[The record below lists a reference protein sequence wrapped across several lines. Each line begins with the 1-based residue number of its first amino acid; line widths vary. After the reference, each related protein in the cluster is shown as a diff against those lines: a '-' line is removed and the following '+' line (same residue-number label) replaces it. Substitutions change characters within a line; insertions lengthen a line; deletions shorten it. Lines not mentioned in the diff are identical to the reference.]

1 MTTTL
6 RLSTK
11 AAALVP
17 HPHPAL
23 LALAASAALLVP
35 GILAA
40 QLALTPARVEVTAL
54 ATTTRDNARADTLEE
69 LGARYSSTPGQWQ
82 KAARYFEQAAT
93 LRGDDGR
100 AVTNLVTA
108 ASLYDAAGNSAH
120 ARSTMERAAKRAAA
134 MGDVER
140 AANAYV
146 DAAFLAVAAK
156 RIDLV
161 PKLLRQTHAVLD
173 SPKMPPERR
182 DAILRRIGDESR
194 IAEVAKR
201 P

>member
-6 RLSTK
+6 ELGTK

-17 HPHPAL
+17 HPHPTL
-23 LALAASAALLVP
+23 LAIAASAALLVP
-35 GILAA
+35 GTLVA
-40 QLALTPARVEVTAL
+40 QFSLTPARVEVTAL
-54 ATTTRDNARADTLEE
+54 ATAGNSARADTLEE
-69 LGARYSSTPGQWQ
+69 L
-82 KAARYFEQAAT
+82 AARYPTSVRQWRQAAQYYEQAAT
-93 LRGDDGR
+93 LRDDGR

-108 ASLYDAAGNSAH
+108 AWLYDGAGNSAH
-120 ARSTMERAAKRAAA
+120 ARWTMERAAKRAEA

-156 RIDLV
+156 RVDLV

-173 SPKMPPERR
+173 SPNMPPDRR
-182 DAILRRIGDESR
+182 EAILQRIGDEAT
-194 IAEVAKR
+194 IAQIVKR